1 MTRIGSDPVQY
12 GSHPTN
18 DGTACCDSRFIFR
31 VFDGVRWILESQMAD
46 NNGGGN
52 SFLGVV
58 VGALLVVVLGLGA
71 FMYLGHNQ
79 QPSGPSLHVTV
90 PSPPSTP
97 GK

>member
-1 MTRIGSDPVQY
+1 
-12 GSHPTN
+12 
-18 DGTACCDSRFIFR
+18 
-31 VFDGVRWILESQMAD
+31 MAD